1 MKKKEV
7 VSWQIKRFFGE
18 NGSLEEK
25 IFFMID
31 QYGINVREKAE
42 VFCLVI
48 KRFLTGRKDDEQKK
62 AGMPGSVF
70 GRMR

>member
-25 IFFMID
+25 IFFIID

-42 VFCLVI
+42 D
-48 KRFLTGRKDDEQKK
+48 FLFGDQRSFDWEEGR
-62 AGMPGSVF
+62 
-70 GRMR
+70 

>member
-25 IFFMID
+25 IFFIID

-42 VFCLVI
+42 D
-48 KRFLTGRKDDEQKK
+48 FL
-62 AGMPGSVF
+62 F
-70 GRMR
+70 GDQRIFDWEEGQ

>member
-25 IFFMID
+25 NFFIID

-42 VFCLVI
+42 DFWFGDQRI
-48 KRFLTGRKDDEQKK
+48 FDREEGR
-62 AGMPGSVF
+62 
-70 GRMR
+70 

>member
-25 IFFMID
+25 IFFIID

-42 VFCLVI
+42 DFWFGDQRI
-48 KRFLTGRKDDEQKK
+48 FDREEGR
-62 AGMPGSVF
+62 
-70 GRMR
+70 